1 MLYIKLINI
10 FAKKYK
16 LMKNVWFLLMFV
28 GSITVHAQKDEN
40 PFAESGKNSWAAGD
54 QRAEPEMANGDPG
67 NPDGDDDPV
76 PVPIDHNLPI
86 LISVALGIIVYNT
99 WNKKTFVK

>member
-1 MLYIKLINI
+1 
-10 FAKKYK
+10 
-16 LMKNVWFLLMFV
+16 MKNVWFLLMFV

-40 PFAESGKNSWAAGD
+40 PFAEGGKNSWAASD
-54 QRAEPEMANGDPG
+54 QKAEPEVASTPG
-67 NPDGDDDPV
+67 NPNGDGDPE